1 VDAGALPP
9 SRIPELRS
17 PEIKTFDAA
26 TGAKTPSPVTPSN
39 EGMQKRLSAVTLRL
53 PLVRS
58 RQPFGLAWVQRNYRG
73 GIGTANLSGWGVLP
87 SERTLIGR
95 R

>member
-9 SRIPELRS
+9 GRIRELRS

-26 TGAKTPSPVTPSN
+26 TGAKTPSSVTPSN
-39 EGMQKRLSAVTLRL
+39 EGMQKRLSDRYSSPSAGMLATTLRARL
-53 PLVRS
+53 GATELS
-58 RQPFGLAWVQRNYRG
+58 RRNRYREFVG
-73 GIGTANLSGWGVLP
+73 VGVLP